1 MEKKCSSKEHLD
13 INAIIYCQKCEIY
26 MCNKCEKMHSSLL
39 PIHQTFNLKDDIKSI
54 FTGICKKNNHINK
67 LEYFCKT
74 HNILCCAQCITNI
87 KDEENGEHKDCS
99 ICRIEKIKDEKKN
112 KLKDNIN
119 CLEEL
124 SKKLEESINELKKLF
139 IKINEDKEELKLKI
153 QNIFTKIRNTLNNRE
168 DSLLLEVDNKFN
180 EFYGDENIIKEGEK
194 LPNKI
199 KISLEKGK
207 KMEKEWNNNELN
219 SLINDC
225 INIENNIKDIN
236 MINENI
242 KKVNKNNKIKM
253 KFIPEENSINKFI
266 ENINEFGKL
275 SYNNFKFRKC
285 PNNINENRKY
295 EISGEKENI
304 MTKTGKIGW
313 MGTICENELEKSKEH
328 KWKIKILKTLHKNI
342 MVGVA
347 PIDFDIN
354 SSIYDNCGWYFYC
367 NNSTLYSGPPFNYSN
382 KNTNLSKVNDEIIVI
397 MNMEKRTLKFIIN
410 NEDKGDSYTNIP
422 IDKPL
427 FPAVCLCN
435 INDSV
440 EIIDF
445 SNNINE

>member
-13 INAIIYCQKCEIY
+13 ANALSYCQKCELY
-26 MCNKCEKMHSSLL
+26 MCNKCEKMHLSLF
-39 PIHQTFNLKDDIKSI
+39 PIHQTFNVEDDIKNI
-54 FTGICKKNNHINK
+54 FTGICKENNHSCK

-74 HNILCCAQCITNI
+74 HNILCCAHCITNI

-112 KLKDNIN
+112 KLKENIN

-124 SKKLEESINELKKLF
+124 SKKLEDSINELKKLF
-139 IKINEDKEELKLKI
+139 IKINEDKEELKLNI

-168 DSLLLEVDNKFN
+168 DLLLLEVDNKFN

-207 KMEKEWNNNELN
+207 KIEKEWNNNELN
-219 SLINDC
+219 SMINDC

-253 KFIPEENSINKFI
+253 KFSPEENSINKFI

-275 SYNNFKFRKC
+275 SYNNFKFRFRTC
-285 PNNINENRKY
+285 PNNINEKRKY
-295 EISGEKENI
+295 IVTGENKNI
-304 MTKTGKIGW
+304 LTKTG
-313 MGTICENELEKSKEH
+313 T
-328 KWKIKILKTLHKNI
+328 
-342 MVGVA
+342 
-347 PIDFDIN
+347 
-354 SSIYDNCGWYFYC
+354 
-367 NNSTLYSGPPFNYSN
+367 
-382 KNTNLSKVNDEIIVI
+382 NT
-397 MNMEKRTLKFIIN
+397 
-410 NEDKGDSYTNIP
+410 
-422 IDKPL
+422 
-427 FPAVCLCN
+427 
-435 INDSV
+435 
-440 EIIDF
+440 
-445 SNNINE
+445 